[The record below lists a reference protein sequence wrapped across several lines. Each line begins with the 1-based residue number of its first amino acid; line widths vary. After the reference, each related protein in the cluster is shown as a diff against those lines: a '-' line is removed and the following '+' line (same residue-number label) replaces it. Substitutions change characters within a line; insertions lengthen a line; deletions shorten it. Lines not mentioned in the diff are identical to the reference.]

1 MACVLI
7 ALLLAACYRPP
18 GPAPGGSPS
27 AILASQI
34 AEIGRKSALLS
45 AHSKDI
51 DGAIDAWRGAAP
63 DQRPAIEAQIRDRSA
78 ELAVEAAAL
87 QAAVRDVEEQARV
100 WDP

>member
-1 MACVLI
+1 MLL

-27 AILASQI
+27 AALASQI

-51 DGAIDAWRGAAP
+51 DGAIDAWRTAPP
-63 DQRPAIEAQIRDRSA
+63 DQRPEIEARIRDRSA
-78 ELAVEAAAL
+78 ELAAEASAL
-87 QAAVRDVEEQARV
+87 QAEVRDIEEQARV